1 MGEVAH
7 RYDETLPLEYRTQE
21 SRLNILGFWIFLGAE
36 VALFATLF
44 ATYLVLFQRTGS
56 GPTASELF
64 EVKDV
69 LIETLL
75 LLTSSFTCG
84 LAIFEM
90 RRGRLA
96 GLLAW
101 LLVTLLLGAG
111 FIAFEI
117 REFIHYVHEGATMQ
131 TSAFLIELFRARRHA
146 RRPRQSRNWLDD
158 FDHHP
163 APPARLYA
171 ENSAE
176 SIYRQL
182 VLALFRRRLDFHFHA
197 RLFAR
202 DGDVT
207 WARTAITN
215 HFLGN
220 ILSVLFFRSS

>member
-1 MGEVAH
+1 MGEAAH

-44 ATYLVLFQRTGS
+44 ATYLVLFQRTGL
-56 GPTASELF
+56 GPTAGELF

-90 RRGRLA
+90 RRGRMS
-96 GLLAW
+96 GLIAW

-111 FIAFEI
+111 FITFEI

-131 TSAFLIELFRARRHA
+131 TSAFLSSFFVLVGTHGAHVSLGIGWMILIIIQLLQGGFTPKTARKVFIV
-146 RRPRQSRNWLDD
+146 S
-158 FDHHP
+158 
-163 APPARLYA
+163 LY
-171 ENSAE
+171 
-176 SIYRQL
+176 
-182 VLALFRRRLDFHFHA
+182 
-197 RLFAR
+197 
-202 DGDVT
+202 
-207 WARTAITN
+207 W
-215 HFLGN
+215 HFLDVVWIFIFTLVYLLGMV
-220 ILSVLFFRSS
+220 I

>member
-1 MGEVAH
+1 MGEAAH
-7 RYDETLPLEYRTQE
+7 RYDGTLPLEYRTQE

-56 GPTASELF
+56 GPTAGELF

-111 FIAFEI
+111 FITFEI

-131 TSAFLIELFRARRHA
+131 TSAFLSSFFVLVGTHGAHVSLGIGWMILIIIQLLQRGFTPKTARKVFIV
-146 RRPRQSRNWLDD
+146 S
-158 FDHHP
+158 
-163 APPARLYA
+163 LY
-171 ENSAE
+171 
-176 SIYRQL
+176 
-182 VLALFRRRLDFHFHA
+182 
-197 RLFAR
+197 
-202 DGDVT
+202 
-207 WARTAITN
+207 W
-215 HFLGN
+215 HFLDVVWIFIFTLVYLLGMV
-220 ILSVLFFRSS
+220 I

>member
-1 MGEVAH
+1 MGEAAH

-56 GPTASELF
+56 GPTAGELF
-64 EVKDV
+64 EVQDV

-90 RRGRLA
+90 RRGRIS
-96 GLLAW
+96 GLIAW

-111 FIAFEI
+111 FITFEI

-131 TSAFLIELFRARRHA
+131 TSAFLSSFFVLVGTHGAHVSLGIGWMILIIIQLLQRGFTPKTARKVFIV
-146 RRPRQSRNWLDD
+146 S
-158 FDHHP
+158 
-163 APPARLYA
+163 LY
-171 ENSAE
+171 
-176 SIYRQL
+176 
-182 VLALFRRRLDFHFHA
+182 
-197 RLFAR
+197 
-202 DGDVT
+202 
-207 WARTAITN
+207 W
-215 HFLGN
+215 HFLDVVWIFIFTLVYLLGMV
-220 ILSVLFFRSS
+220 I

>member
-1 MGEVAH
+1 MGEAAH

-56 GPTASELF
+56 GPTAGELF
-64 EVKDV
+64 EVQDV

-90 RRGRLA
+90 RRGRIS
-96 GLLAW
+96 GLIAW

-111 FIAFEI
+111 FITFEI

-131 TSAFLIELFRARRHA
+131 TSAFLSSFFVLVGTHGAHVSVGIGWMILIIIQLLQRGFTPKTARKVFIV
-146 RRPRQSRNWLDD
+146 S
-158 FDHHP
+158 
-163 APPARLYA
+163 LY
-171 ENSAE
+171 
-176 SIYRQL
+176 
-182 VLALFRRRLDFHFHA
+182 
-197 RLFAR
+197 
-202 DGDVT
+202 
-207 WARTAITN
+207 W
-215 HFLGN
+215 HFLDVVWIFIFTLVYLLGMV
-220 ILSVLFFRSS
+220 I

>member
-1 MGEVAH
+1 MGEAAH

-56 GPTASELF
+56 GPTAGELF

-90 RRGRLA
+90 RRGRIS
-96 GLLAW
+96 GLIAW
-101 LLVTLLLGAG
+101 LLVTLLLGVG
-111 FIAFEI
+111 FITFEI

-131 TSAFLIELFRARRHA
+131 TSAFLSSFFVLVGTHGAHVSVGIGWMILIIIQLLQRGFTPKTARKVFIV
-146 RRPRQSRNWLDD
+146 S
-158 FDHHP
+158 
-163 APPARLYA
+163 LY
-171 ENSAE
+171 
-176 SIYRQL
+176 
-182 VLALFRRRLDFHFHA
+182 
-197 RLFAR
+197 
-202 DGDVT
+202 
-207 WARTAITN
+207 W
-215 HFLGN
+215 HFLDVVWIFIFTLVYLLGMV
-220 ILSVLFFRSS
+220 I

>member
-1 MGEVAH
+1 MGEAAH

-56 GPTASELF
+56 GPTAGELF

-90 RRGRLA
+90 RRGRIS
-96 GLLAW
+96 GLIAW
-101 LLVTLLLGAG
+101 LLVTLLLGVG
-111 FIAFEI
+111 FITFEI

-131 TSAFLIELFRARRHA
+131 TSAFLSSFFVLVGTHGAHVSLGIGWMILIIIQLLQRGFTPKTARKVFIV
-146 RRPRQSRNWLDD
+146 S
-158 FDHHP
+158 
-163 APPARLYA
+163 LY
-171 ENSAE
+171 
-176 SIYRQL
+176 
-182 VLALFRRRLDFHFHA
+182 
-197 RLFAR
+197 
-202 DGDVT
+202 
-207 WARTAITN
+207 W
-215 HFLGN
+215 HFLDVVWIFIFTLVYLLGMV
-220 ILSVLFFRSS
+220 I

>member
-1 MGEVAH
+1 MGEAAH

-56 GPTASELF
+56 GPTAGELF

-90 RRGRLA
+90 RRGRMS
-96 GLLAW
+96 GLIAW
-101 LLVTLLLGAG
+101 LLVTLLLGVG
-111 FIAFEI
+111 FITVEI

-131 TSAFLIELFRARRHA
+131 TSAFLSSFFVLVGTHGAHVSVGIGWMILIIIQLLQRGFTPKTARKVFIV
-146 RRPRQSRNWLDD
+146 S
-158 FDHHP
+158 
-163 APPARLYA
+163 LY
-171 ENSAE
+171 
-176 SIYRQL
+176 
-182 VLALFRRRLDFHFHA
+182 
-197 RLFAR
+197 
-202 DGDVT
+202 
-207 WARTAITN
+207 W
-215 HFLGN
+215 HFLDVVWIFIFTLVYLLGMV
-220 ILSVLFFRSS
+220 I

>member
-1 MGEVAH
+1 MGEAAH
-7 RYDETLPLEYRTQE
+7 RYDETMPLEYRTQE

-56 GPTASELF
+56 GPTAGELF

-90 RRGRLA
+90 RRGRMS
-96 GLLAW
+96 GLIAW

-111 FIAFEI
+111 FITFEL

-131 TSAFLIELFRARRHA
+131 TSAFLSSFFVLVGTHGAHVSLGIAWMILIIIQLLQRGLTAKTARKVFIV
-146 RRPRQSRNWLDD
+146 S
-158 FDHHP
+158 
-163 APPARLYA
+163 LY
-171 ENSAE
+171 
-176 SIYRQL
+176 
-182 VLALFRRRLDFHFHA
+182 
-197 RLFAR
+197 
-202 DGDVT
+202 
-207 WARTAITN
+207 W
-215 HFLGN
+215 HFLDVVWIFIFTLVYLLGMV
-220 ILSVLFFRSS
+220 I